1 MELMKPKELERP
13 RLESELQ
20 KIYEIPLMIVTAP
33 SGYGKTTLVKRVLQ
47 KEKDLRIIWLS
58 LGREEVDEVWIWNFL
73 CDKFSKFNPEFGEKL
88 RELGLPGSSL
98 EIGHMIGIVRQ
109 FLNAPFCLV
118 IDDYQECH
126 SARINELL
134 TELVYE
140 EIGNLH
146 IVLISRMYPDL
157 PFEEMFLRGYCISMD
172 QKSLALS
179 REETDETFRINGI
192 TLSKEELDR
201 LYEYTDGWIS
211 AVYLSLYEYKR
222 SGRLGHFTSASH
234 LLKTAIYDKLPA
246 SLREL
251 CMKMSLFESFTV
263 DEAGYVTELTVPAVT
278 LLEAVEQYGFMQFDT
293 GSRHFI
299 MHTLLR
305 TVASRELEYLQ
316 IDKKRLFNRAGE
328 WRENNGDN
336 VKALVYYRNSGNQD
350 AVFRL
355 LSGKQHNEIIE
366 TVPVIVRNI
375 FADTP
380 VEVKARY
387 PVAWLSFIYDSITR
401 EDWVWGEYLFRE
413 AQSVFEQM
421 YDLSREQVR
430 LKGELLIIQAL
441 LEYNDIEKMS
451 MCMREAYELLGHEP
465 SGIFRQT
472 LLTYGAP
479 YMTMC
484 YYNCPGR
491 LKEVIAWEKEFA
503 RYHTRLVGRGEGD
516 WDDLFDA
523 EYAMMTGDM
532 EKAYSLA
539 VRAGERAVARRQ
551 SCVIVS
557 SYYIQCR
564 CLIYFGKVQELLQ
577 KMRELDSLAKADTS
591 TVLVVDYELSVSYL
605 FACLDRKEHVA
616 GWIRSFN
623 LEQCRRVV
631 RNSRSGC
638 IAYGMLLCKEKRW
651 TELDDIADQ
660 CIAPYENL
668 RHSYAVIRGY
678 IYKAISAW
686 HLDGAEKA
694 REYLSRA
701 FALAEQDELRIAFV
715 ENCNELMPIM
725 EGMQGRFCNSLAPLF
740 RQYQRS
746 LKLFTQENKPIV
758 LTRREQELMQ
768 LVKSGLRNGDISKSM
783 NIALVTVEK
792 NLTSIYRKLN
802 VSNRAAAIARL
813 DEISCI

>member
-1 MELMKPKELERP
+1 MELMKPKELQRP
-13 RLESELQ
+13 RLEEKLQ
-20 KIYEIPLMIVTAP
+20 KLFEIPLFIVTAP
-33 SGYGKTTLVKRVLQ
+33 SGYGKTTLVRKVLQ
-47 KEKDLRIIWLS
+47 QETNLRTVWIS

-73 CDKFSKFNPEFGEKL
+73 CDKFREFNPEFGDKL
-88 RELGLPGSSL
+88 REMGLPGTSIQ
-98 EIGHMIGIVRQ
+98 IGRLLGIVRQ
-109 FLNAPFCLV
+109 FLISPFCLV

-134 TELVYE
+134 TALVYE

-146 IVLISRMYPDL
+146 IVLITRMYPDL
-157 PFEEMFLRGYCISMD
+157 PFEEMFLRGYCMSVD
-172 QKSLALS
+172 QNSLALS
-179 REETDETFRINGI
+179 REETEETFRINGI
-192 TLSKEELDR
+192 KLSEEELDR

-211 AVYLSLYEYKR
+211 AVYLSLFEYKR

-234 LLKTAIYDKLPA
+234 LLKTAIFDKLPA

-251 CMKMSLFESFTV
+251 CTKMSLFESFTV
-263 DEAGYVTELTVPAVT
+263 EEAGYVTELTVPAVS
-278 LLEAVEQYGFMQFDT
+278 LLEAVERYGFMQFEA

-299 MHTLLR
+299 MHALLR
-305 TVASRELEYLQ
+305 AVASRELEHLE
-316 IDKKRLFNRAGE
+316 IDKSNLFNRAGE

-336 VKALVYYRNSGNQD
+336 AKALIYYRNAGNQD

-355 LSGKQHNEIIE
+355 LSGKLHNEIID

-401 EDWVWGEYLFRE
+401 EDSAWGEYLFRE
-413 AQSVFEQM
+413 ARQVFEQM
-421 YDLSREQVR
+421 YDLGAEQAR

-441 LEYNDIEKMS
+441 LEYNDIEKMN
-451 MCMREAYELLGHEP
+451 MCLREAYELLGHEP

-484 YYNCPGR
+484 YYNRPGK
-491 LKEVIAWEKEFA
+491 LKEVIAQEKEFA

-523 EYAMMTGDM
+523 EYAMMTCDM
-532 EKAYSLA
+532 EKAYGLA

-564 CLIYFGKVQELLQ
+564 CLIYLGRTQELLQ
-577 KMRELDSLAKADTS
+577 RLREFDNLAKDNTG

-605 FACLDRKEHVA
+605 FACLDRKENVA
-616 GWIRSFN
+616 VWVRNFD
-623 LEQCRRVV
+623 LEQCRRIV

-638 IAYGMLLCKEKRW
+638 MAYGMLLCKEKRW
-651 TELDDIADQ
+651 NELDSIAEQ

-668 RHSYAVIRGY
+668 KHSYAVIRGY
-678 IYKAISAW
+678 IFKSIAAW
-686 HLDGAEKA
+686 HLDGPDKA
-694 REYLSRA
+694 REYLNRA
-701 FALAEQDELRIAFV
+701 FVLAEQDEIRIVFV
-715 ENCNELMPIM
+715 ENSLELMPIM
-725 EGMQGRFCNSLAPLF
+725 EGMQGRFCNSLKPLI

-746 LKLFTQENKPIV
+746 LKLFAQESKPVV
-758 LTRREQELMQ
+758 LTNREQELMQ
-768 LVKSGLRNGDISKSM
+768 LVKAGLRNGEISKKM

-813 DEISCI
+813 GEWN